1 MSEVL
6 EDRRFQEW
14 LRRAVGED
22 RADELRKS
30 LDEFAQREKP
40 VITLFGAF
48 DTGKSAIARRLLVDA
63 GLDVPEWLTIS
74 ARHETFESRH
84 VEVDGYVLQ
93 DTPGISDPDVDLP
106 TDLRAEVNT
115 RQAMDAIAL
124 TDVACIVVNPQLP
137 TGERDQLLALIEEG
151 WIPGS
156 LIVVISRFDDAGA
169 NPLYDLDGYRDRA
182 ANKVA
187 ELRRS
192 LELDETIPIHVV
204 VPDFEQ
210 VAGASSSPDPTV
222 WDESRDFDGMSDLAA
237 AFSHVATRDTRA
249 LRAAAVARFWA
260 SHVRRALLSSEAEL
274 EDLEAGLNHAE
285 GLIKRRD
292 IQISQLDVL
301 DAAARVSIMGA
312 VEDAINASVRR
323 QSVSAEGIQS
333 SVDHVLETWWL
344 RECAALDKLASE
356 AGVTFER
363 QRERPG
369 WQVLTQLFE
378 PDAGPAA
385 KDGQRKYA
393 GRLGGVTDKVKSSFD
408 AVKKLEEAAKE
419 TPKEASGGATKAVA
433 NASKSVPKV
442 EVAVHALPTIVE
454 LAGFI
459 EDIVQDK
466 QAAKRRRERRD
477 ELQKQVRGI
486 AQDAADQ
493 ALVSWQHE
501 VEATRATIAESVG
514 IDDEQVDALKTSVDE
529 VRATVVAGRRLMAI

>member
-442 EVAVHALPTIVE
+442 EVAVHALPAIVE
-454 LAGFI
+454 LAGLI

-477 ELQKQVRGI
+477 ELHKQVRGI

>member
-1 MSEVL
+1 MSEVPNV
-6 EDRRFQEW
+6 RRLQEW
-14 LRRAVGED
+14 LRSVLGED
-22 RADELRKS
+22 QADELGKS
-30 LDEFAQREKP
+30 VDEFAQREMP

-48 DTGKSAIARRLLVDA
+48 DTGKSAIARRLLVDG
-63 GLDVPEWLTIS
+63 GLDVPGWLTIS

-93 DTPGISDPDVDLP
+93 DTPGISDPEVDLP
-106 TDLRAEVNT
+106 ADLRAEVNT

-137 TGERDQLLALIEEG
+137 TGERDQLLALIKEG

-156 LIVVISRFDDAGA
+156 LMVVISRFDDAGA

-192 LELDETIPIHVV
+192 LSLDDTIPVYV
-204 VPDFEQ
+204 AVPDFEQ

-222 WDESRDFDGMSDLAA
+222 WDESRHFDGMSDLAA
-237 AFSHVATRDTRA
+237 AFSHVATLDTEA
-249 LRAAAVARFWA
+249 LRAAAVARFWT

-274 EDLEAGLNHAE
+274 DDLEAGLTHAE
-285 GLIKRRD
+285 GLMKRRD
-292 IQISQLDVL
+292 IQFSQLDVL
-301 DAAARVSIMGA
+301 DAAARVSIKGA

-323 QSVSAEGIQS
+323 QLVTAEGIQS

-344 RECAALDKLASE
+344 RECAALDKIASD

-378 PDAGPAA
+378 ADAGPVA

-408 AVKKLEEAAKE
+408 AVKKLQEAAKK
-419 TPKEASGGATKAVA
+419 TPKEAAGGATRAVA
-433 NASKSVPKV
+433 DASKSVPKV
-442 EVAVHALPTIVE
+442 EVAVHALPVVVE
-454 LAGFI
+454 LTGFI

-466 QAAKRRRERRD
+466 QAAKSRRERRD
-477 ELQKQVRGI
+477 QLQKQVRGI

-493 ALVSWQHE
+493 VLVSWRAE

-514 IDDEQVDALKTSVDE
+514 IDDDHVDALQSSVDE
-529 VRATVVAGRRLMAI
+529 VRATVAAGQCLVAV